1 MKGFLFGFFL
11 FNVIVGV
18 GSLWIGGSA
27 ITSLAKAAKNEC
39 NFTYP
44 VEVVFNGS
52 WFCPKE

>member
-39 NFTYP
+39 SFTYP